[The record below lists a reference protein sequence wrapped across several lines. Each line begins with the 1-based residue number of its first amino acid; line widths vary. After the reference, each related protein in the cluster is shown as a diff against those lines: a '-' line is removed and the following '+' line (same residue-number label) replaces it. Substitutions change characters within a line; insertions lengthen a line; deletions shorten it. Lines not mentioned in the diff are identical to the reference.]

1 MLREGIGFRPS
12 EQPEHRQAGC
22 RRRPQVLLL
31 SAFACSELGAAA
43 VSHGADIP
51 ELNFCSLLIMLLLSL
66 IRGAICI
73 ILVKLTIS
81 KPRLRVKKAQYGEW
95 KFAIE
100 RLSLAI
106 ILYSSV
112 LLCSMD

>member
-1 MLREGIGFRPS
+1 
-12 EQPEHRQAGC
+12 
-22 RRRPQVLLL
+22 
-31 SAFACSELGAAA
+31 

-81 KPRLRVKKAQYGEW
+81 KPRLRVKAQHGEW

-106 ILYSSV
+106 ILHSSV
-112 LLCSMD
+112 LLGRLQYGFRNRLWVFGDDPILVLFSFQRN

>member
-1 MLREGIGFRPS
+1 
-12 EQPEHRQAGC
+12 
-22 RRRPQVLLL
+22 
-31 SAFACSELGAAA
+31 

-51 ELNFCSLLIMLLLSL
+51 ELNFGSLLIMLLLSL

-81 KPRLRVKKAQYGEW
+81 KPRLRVKAQHGEW

-106 ILYSSV
+106 ILHSSV
-112 LLCSMD
+112 LLCRLQYGFRNRLWVFGDDPILVLFSFQRN